1 MRICFEHLFLEL
13 RPDGALLGLSLEGA
27 AVAVEHLHRRGLVL
41 SAALRRPAVR
51 EILRNIF
58 SFSFQGVQ
66 LLTLTASVLLDAG
79 AARRRLALPMR
90 AQVVLFAAMSALVF
104 LPLPPDAF
112 FAATVA

>member
-1 MRICFEHLFLEL
+1 MK
-13 RPDGALLGLSLEGA
+13 ALLWPWNTFIDADSFFQQRCAG
-27 AVAVEHLHRRGLVL
+27 
-41 SAALRRPAVR
+41 RPYAKYYT
-51 EILRNIF
+51 NIF

-112 FAATVA
+112 FAATVW